1 MLYPP
6 ELLLEQSL
14 LQGHGLPPGL
24 DKEAEMLAKTWVA
37 LWLLSF
43 TQTISYGRFLINLR
57 DYKIAFYK
65 GLSWIKLDFK
75 FMFYKNSYYNGNF

>member
-24 DKEAEMLAKTWVA
+24 DKEAEMIAK
-37 LWLLSF
+37 S
-43 TQTISYGRFLINLR
+43 
-57 DYKIAFYK
+57 
-65 GLSWIKLDFK
+65 
-75 FMFYKNSYYNGNF
+75 